1 MTVWSEC
8 NSHRTE
14 EARRGARSTHA
25 RQHTQRTRAYR
36 VHTLTHVR
44 RHTRTDTR
52 PCAHLAH
59 IHTHARASTRTHA
72 SQHTLAHSTHAHKHI
87 HTRARTFR
95 TSALAVLAPI
105 GRTHTCTHGTHA
117 RTRARARSNRSNNER
132 EERTQ
137 KSNRSLLE
145 KKFEQHGIQ
154 WTNPADQVL
163 QCKMQHATWS
173 HQRRRRTILHST
185 ACSAHPR
192 EQVGS
197 PSLSDTLRAASN
209 AARPFG
215 NSNARMCRR
224 CCGPISVGFVLR
236 CSTAYR
242 SRSVFDAQ
250 CASVVDLY
258 ALFDCSR

>member
-44 RHTRTDTR
+44 RHTRTGTR

-59 IHTHARASTRTHA
+59 IHTHARASTRTHT
-72 SQHTLAHSTHAHKHI
+72 SQHSLAHSTHAHKHI

-117 RTRARARSNRSNNER
+117 RAHARAQIGRTTNGRSGRRRATARCSRRSSSSTASSGRTRPTKYFSARCNMQHGHISGDVARYCTPRHAVHTRAS
-132 EERTQ
+132 
-137 KSNRSLLE
+137 K
-145 KKFEQHGIQ
+145 
-154 WTNPADQVL
+154 
-163 QCKMQHATWS
+163 
-173 HQRRRRTILHST
+173 
-185 ACSAHPR
+185 
-192 EQVGS
+192 
-197 PSLSDTLRAASN
+197 
-209 AARPFG
+209 
-215 NSNARMCRR
+215 
-224 CCGPISVGFVLR
+224 
-236 CSTAYR
+236 
-242 SRSVFDAQ
+242 
-250 CASVVDLY
+250 
-258 ALFDCSR
+258 

>member
-1 MTVWSEC
+1 MHVQARAHTHH
-8 NSHRTE
+8 NIRSHTPRTHINTYTR
-14 EARRGARSTHA
+14 ARAHFARAHSPCSHPSDA
-25 RQHTQRTRAYR
+25 RTRA
-36 VHTLTHVR
+36 HM
-44 RHTRTDTR
+44 
-52 PCAHLAH
+52 
-59 IHTHARASTRTHA
+59 
-72 SQHTLAHSTHAHKHI
+72 
-87 HTRARTFR
+87 
-95 TSALAVLAPI
+95 
-105 GRTHTCTHGTHA
+105 A

-173 HQRRRRTILHST
+173 HQRRHRTILHST